1 VRKRASTA
9 SQEFQSY
16 DDYVRSFLPESEK
29 ISLVATDDPAA
40 FGIDLANL
48 SLKKLER
55 LLAR

>member
-1 VRKRASTA
+1 
-9 SQEFQSY
+9 
-16 DDYVRSFLPESEK
+16 VRSFLPESEK